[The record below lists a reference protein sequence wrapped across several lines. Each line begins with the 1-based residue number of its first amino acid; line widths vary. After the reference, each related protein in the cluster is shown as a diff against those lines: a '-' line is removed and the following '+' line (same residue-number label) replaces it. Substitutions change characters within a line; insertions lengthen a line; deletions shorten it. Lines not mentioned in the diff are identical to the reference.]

1 MFTHVENKNHVFFGL
16 CCSMQVSGAL
26 LAITR
31 TRSVMDLLLF
41 QTGIERVRGLVYGI
55 MPHIAPVCGVITSGR
70 WIYLAE

>member
-1 MFTHVENKNHVFFGL
+1 
-16 CCSMQVSGAL
+16 MQVSGAL

-55 MPHIAPVCGVITSGR
+55 MPHIAPVCGVIASGR